1 MTTDARH
8 YLLKGTLAWLPLPV
22 LAVANAALR
31 ELALL
36 PLLGAKLAQ
45 PLSGLTL
52 IAIIALYS
60 LVIFRRVLPGAG
72 GVAAWLLGFVWLAL
86 TLFFEYALIAASHD
100 RALAR
105 LAEILSPGA
114 VSEGNLFAIA
124 LLVVLIAPR
133 LFHNPQPRPR

>member
-1 MTTDARH
+1 MTAQARH

-36 PLLGAKLAQ
+36 PLLGAELAQ

-60 LVIFRRVLPGAG
+60 FVVFRRAVAGAG
-72 GVAAWLLGFVWLAL
+72 AGAAWLLGLIWAGL
-86 TLFFEYALIAASHD
+86 TLAFEYALIAASHD
-100 RALAR
+100 QPLTR
-105 LAEILSPGA
+105 LAETLSPTAIGA
-114 VSEGNLFAIA
+114 GNLFVLAVIFLA
-124 LLVVLIAPR
+124 LAPR
-133 LFHNPQPRPR
+133 LFHRVPANG